1 MIAIVDAYDNPNAE
15 ADLAVYRVQ
24 CGLPSYT
31 TANGYFKNVDQ
42 CGGTDYPQPSET
54 WAGEVAL
61 DRDMVSAAAPSAHIL
76 FVETDNASL
85 DNLAAGVERAVAL
98 GAKYVS
104 TRTAGWATVPATW
117 PPSAPPT
124 TIPVSR
130 WWRPGDNRYG
140 GVPSRRRCRS

>member
-1 MIAIVDAYDNPNAE
+1 MIAIVDAYDNSNAE

-24 CGLPSYT
+24 CGLPPCT

-76 FVETDNASL
+76 FVETGNASL

-104 TRTAGWATVPATW
+104 NAYGRLGDSVCDLATFGASYDHPGIAVVA
-117 PPSAPPT
+117 AQRQ
-124 TIPVSR
+124 PVR
-130 WWRPGDNRYG
+130 